1 MRAFG
6 LLVSLWVFTLSA
18 VAAETKPC
26 EVTLTKDVTFSV
38 IGEEKMRFDFA
49 APKTGGPY
57 PCIVGLHG
65 GAWKGGS
72 RKDLSLPSLWVDV
85 GIKDRSFIEEAASR
99 GFVAVSV
106 SYRLAPQHKFPAQI
120 HDVKAAIRYLRA
132 HAKELNLDPDR
143 IGIVGFSAGGHLAA
157 LVGTTDKDAGFD
169 VGECLEYSSR
179 VKCVVDFF
187 GPADLSLYAETPG
200 IEKAF
205 MRPLLGASYEEKPEV
220 FRKASP
226 VEYVTKDDPP
236 FLIFH
241 GTADVVVPMVHSLR
255 LQAKLKDAG
264 VKHELI
270 PMKGRGHGWFGEDA
284 KESNERLLKFFA
296 EQL

>member
-1 MRAFG
+1 MRSGIVVLLLFVMAHG
-6 LLVSLWVFTLSA
+6 LVQ
-18 VAAETKPC
+18 AAEPREVVLKPDIVYA
-26 EVTLTKDVTFSV
+26 EQG
-38 IGEEKMRFDFA
+38 GEKLKLDLA
-49 APKTGGPY
+49 TPKTGGPY

-72 RKDLSLPSLWVDV
+72 RKDLSMPITLIDF

-120 HDVKAAIRYLRA
+120 LDVKTAIRYLRA
-132 HAKELNLDPDR
+132 HAKELNIDPDR
-143 IGIVGFSAGGHLAA
+143 IGVVGFSAGGHLAA
-157 LVGTTDKDAGFD
+157 LVGTTDKSAGFD
-169 VGECLEYSSR
+169 EGLYLEQSSR

-187 GPADLSLYAETPG
+187 GPADLTLYAETPG

-205 MRPLLGASYEEKPEV
+205 MRPLLGASFEEKPELYK
-220 FRKASP
+220 KASP

-236 FLIFH
+236 FLMIH

-255 LQAKLKDAG
+255 LQAKLKEAG
-264 VKHELI
+264 VKNELI
-270 PMKGRGHGWFGEDA
+270 PMRGKGHGWFGEDA
-284 KESNERLLKFFA
+284 KESNERLLKYFA
-296 EQL
+296 EQLP